1 MMMMMM
7 MMRGLFFFQFDGPS
21 TPHKILSSAEMATTL
36 TALLLRR
43 GKTTVIKSELF
54 RCVLSRSFA
63 SSSSN
68 ANARHLHQKKERR
81 YANNNNNNTK
91 DFPRVRFTPRP
102 PKSSLTEERE
112 RELLLEEERKKK
124 DRRTREEIIRDDVQ
138 RTTKRAHA
146 AVRAANWNRVL
157 GGGGEAKEEEK
168 ERGGEIGGAEES
180 VPIERQKSIRVG
192 ILGVPNAGK
201 SELVNALVGAKVSA
215 VSRKTNTTRMETI
228 GTTTRDDTQVVFLDL
243 PGIVGPEHYRN
254 RAHESKVTSGWAAAS
269 TCDAI
274 LFVVDA
280 NRQAKKADWRV
291 RETIDAMTEQMR
303 KLRYEEFLF
312 PEEDED
318 EEKDEENE
326 KDDVVTNKAAPPPG
340 ILVLNKV
347 DLMDRSKRSEQ
358 LPELI
363 QSLATDPKKTFS
375 KAFPVS
381 ALHSVGTET
390 LFNHLISL
398 AKPRPWDYSPSESTA
413 MNDRSRAIEVVRESV
428 YDQVHKEICYGIEIV
443 HKSWEDFRDGSV
455 RIEHDLFVKS
465 GGNRKI
471 VVGKDGRTIGQ
482 IGVKARHVLEA
493 LLGRRVHLL
502 LNVRVKRTN
511 ARYSQQFL
519 SALY

>member
-1 MMMMMM
+1 
-7 MMRGLFFFQFDGPS
+7 
-21 TPHKILSSAEMATTL
+21 MATAAKL
-36 TALLLRR
+36 FSSRRGVVAFARLLSNNDYSAWMMKKKIDDFSSSSLLR
-43 GKTTVIKSELF
+43 
-54 RCVLSRSFA
+54 RSFA
-63 SSSSN
+63 SET
-68 ANARHLHQKKERR
+68 RERR
-81 YANNNNNNTK
+81 YTNNTK
-91 DFPRVRFTPRP
+91 KKEFPRVIFER
-102 PKSSLTEERE
+102 RE
-112 RELLLEEERKKK
+112 RTPNERAILMMAEKKRAMLEMMEEKNRR
-124 DRRTREEIIRDDVQ
+124 RRTREEILRDDVR

-146 AVRAANWNRVL
+146 AVRAANWNRIVED
-157 GGGGEAKEEEK
+157 GAPREGEEE
-168 ERGGEIGGAEES
+168 EEEGEISTSSRKETES
-180 VPIERQKSIRVG
+180 EDETMVPIERQKSIRVG

-228 GTTTRDDTQVVFLDL
+228 GTTTREDTQLVFLDL

-254 RAHESKVTSGWAAAS
+254 KAHESKVTMGWAAAS

-280 NRQAKKADWRV
+280 NRQARKADWRV
-291 RETIDAMTEQMR
+291 RETIDSLTEQMR
-303 KLRYEEFLF
+303 KLRYEEFLS
-312 PEEDED
+312 PEDERED
-318 EEKDEENE
+318 A
-326 KDDVVTNKAAPPPG
+326 DDVGEDDEDLVTNKTSPPPG

-358 LPELI
+358 LPELV

-381 ALHSVGTET
+381 ALHSVGTEA
-390 LFNHLISL
+390 LLKHLLTL
-398 AKPRPWDYSPSESTA
+398 AKHRPWDYSPSESTA

-502 LNVRVKRTN
+502 LNVRVRRTN
-511 ARYSQQFL
+511 ARHSQQFL
-519 SALY
+519 SELY

>member
-1 MMMMMM
+1 MATAAKLFSR
-7 MMRGLFFFQFDGPS
+7 RGGVVAFTRLLSNNDPAWKKKINDVFSPQSGNSSRPFFFG
-21 TPHKILSSAEMATTL
+21 T
-36 TALLLRR
+36 
-43 GKTTVIKSELF
+43 
-54 RCVLSRSFA
+54 RSFA
-63 SSSSN
+63 SSK
-68 ANARHLHQKKERR
+68 RERR
-81 YANNNNNNTK
+81 YTNKNK
-91 DFPRVRFTPRP
+91 EFPRVIF
-102 PKSSLTEERE
+102 ERE
-112 RELLLEEERKKK
+112 ETPKERATILMMAEKKRAMLEMLEEKNR
-124 DRRTREEIIRDDVQ
+124 RRTREEILRDDVQ

-146 AVRAANWNRVL
+146 AVRAANWNRVEVDAPR
-157 GGGGEAKEEEK
+157 GEEE
-168 ERGGEIGGAEES
+168 EGEISTSSRKENES
-180 VPIERQKSIRVG
+180 EDETMVPIERQKSIRVG

-228 GTTTRDDTQVVFLDL
+228 GTTTREDTQLVFLDL

-254 RAHESKVTSGWAAAS
+254 KAHESKVTMGWAAAS

-280 NRQAKKADWRV
+280 NRQARKADWRV
-291 RETIDAMTEQMR
+291 RETIDSLTEQMR
-303 KLRYEEFLF
+303 KLRYEEFLS
-312 PEEDED
+312 PEDEYED
-318 EEKDEENE
+318 A
-326 KDDVVTNKAAPPPG
+326 DDVGEDDEDLVTNKTSPPPG

-347 DLMDRSKRSEQ
+347 DLMDRSKRAEQ
-358 LPELI
+358 LPELV

-381 ALHSVGTET
+381 ALHSVGTEA
-390 LFNHLISL
+390 LFNHLLTL
-398 AKPRPWDYSPSESTA
+398 AKYRPWDYSPSESTA

-502 LNVRVKRTN
+502 LNVRVRRTN
-511 ARYSQQFL
+511 ARHSQQFL
-519 SALY
+519 SELY

>member
-1 MMMMMM
+1 MALTAALKLFSSSR
-7 MMRGLFFFQFDGPS
+7 RGVVAFARLLSNND
-21 TPHKILSSAEMATTL
+21 SSAWM
-36 TALLLRR
+36 
-43 GKTTVIKSELF
+43 KKKKKIIDDFS
-54 RCVLSRSFA
+54 SRSFA
-63 SSSSN
+63 SET
-68 ANARHLHQKKERR
+68 RERR
-81 YANNNNNNTK
+81 YTNTTK
-91 DFPRVRFTPRP
+91 NKEFPRVIFER
-102 PKSSLTEERE
+102 RE
-112 RELLLEEERKKK
+112 RTPKERAILMMAEKKRAMLEMMEEKNR
-124 DRRTREEIIRDDVQ
+124 RRTREEILRDDVQ

-146 AVRAANWNRVL
+146 AVRAANWNRIVED
-157 GGGGEAKEEEK
+157 GAPRGEEE
-168 ERGGEIGGAEES
+168 EGEISTSSRKENES
-180 VPIERQKSIRVG
+180 EDETMVPIDRQKSIRVG

-228 GTTTRDDTQVVFLDL
+228 GTTTREDTQLVFLDL

-254 RAHESKVTSGWAAAS
+254 KAHESKVTMGWAAAS

-280 NRQAKKADWRV
+280 NRQARRADWRV
-291 RETIDAMTEQMR
+291 RETIDSLTEQMR
-303 KLRYEEFLF
+303 KLRYEEFLS
-312 PEEDED
+312 PEDEHED
-318 EEKDEENE
+318 A
-326 KDDVVTNKAAPPPG
+326 DDVGEDDEDLVSNKTSPPPG

-347 DLMDRSKRSEQ
+347 DLMDRSKRAEQ
-358 LPELI
+358 LPELV

-381 ALHSVGTET
+381 ALHSVGTEA
-390 LFNHLISL
+390 LLKHLLTL
-398 AKPRPWDYSPSESTA
+398 AKHRPWDYSPSESTA

-455 RIEHDLFVKS
+455 RIEQDLFVKS

-502 LNVRVKRTN
+502 LNVRVRRTN
-511 ARYSQQFL
+511 ARHSQQFL
-519 SALY
+519 SELY

>member
-1 MMMMMM
+1 MM
-7 MMRGLFFFQFDGPS
+7 MMRTVFFPIRR
-21 TPHKILSSAEMATTL
+21 TPHKILTSEMASIL

-43 GKTTVIKSELF
+43 GKKTIKSEL
-54 RCVLSRSFA
+54 CLLSRSFA

-68 ANARHLHQKKERR
+68 TTNNRHLYQKKERR
-81 YANNNNNNTK
+81 YANNNK
-91 DFPRVRFTPRP
+91 DFPRMQFTPRP
-102 PKSSLTEERE
+102 PKSSLVEERE

-168 ERGGEIGGAEES
+168 GGEIGGAEEES
-180 VPIERQKSIRVG
+180 TPIEIERQKSIRVG

-326 KDDVVTNKAAPPPG
+326 KDDVVTNKTAPPPG

>member
-1 MMMMMM
+1 MATAAKKLFSSSR
-7 MMRGLFFFQFDGPS
+7 RGVVALARLLSNKNDSAWMKKKKIDDFGNSSFFFF
-21 TPHKILSSAEMATTL
+21 AT
-36 TALLLRR
+36 
-43 GKTTVIKSELF
+43 
-54 RCVLSRSFA
+54 RSFA
-63 SSSSN
+63 SET
-68 ANARHLHQKKERR
+68 RERR
-81 YANNNNNNTK
+81 YTNTK
-91 DFPRVRFTPRP
+91 NKEFPRVIFERREQTPNERAILMMAE
-102 PKSSLTEERE
+102 KKRAMLEMMEEKNR
-112 RELLLEEERKKK
+112 R
-124 DRRTREEIIRDDVQ
+124 RRTREEILRDDVQ

-146 AVRAANWNRVL
+146 AVRAANWNRIVED
-157 GGGGEAKEEEK
+157 GAPRGEEE
-168 ERGGEIGGAEES
+168 EGEISTSSRKETES
-180 VPIERQKSIRVG
+180 EDETMVPIERQKSIRVG

-228 GTTTRDDTQVVFLDL
+228 GTTTREDTQLVFLDL

-254 RAHESKVTSGWAAAS
+254 KAHESKVTMGWAAAS

-280 NRQAKKADWRV
+280 NRQARKADWRV
-291 RETIDAMTEQMR
+291 RETIDSLTEQMR
-303 KLRYEEFLF
+303 KLRYEEFLS
-312 PEEDED
+312 PEDERED
-318 EEKDEENE
+318 A
-326 KDDVVTNKAAPPPG
+326 DDVGEDDEDLVTNKTSPPPG

-358 LPELI
+358 LPELV

-381 ALHSVGTET
+381 ALHSVGTEA
-390 LFNHLISL
+390 LLKHLLTL
-398 AKPRPWDYSPSESTA
+398 AKHRPWDYSPSESTA

-502 LNVRVKRTN
+502 LNVRVRRTN
-511 ARYSQQFL
+511 ARHSQQFL
-519 SALY
+519 SELY

>member
-1 MMMMMM
+1 MMMM
-7 MMRGLFFFQFDGPS
+7 MMRTLFFFHSTAQR
-21 TPHKILSSAEMATTL
+21 TPHKILSSEMASTL

-43 GKTTVIKSELF
+43 GRKTIIKSEG
-54 RCVLSRSFA
+54 RCCLLSRSFA
-63 SSSSN
+63 SSSSSFN
-68 ANARHLHQKKERR
+68 TTNNRHLYQKKERR
-81 YANNNNNNTK
+81 YANNNNK
-91 DFPRVRFTPRP
+91 DFPRVQFTPRP
-102 PKSSLTEERE
+102 RKSSLMEERE
-112 RELLLEEERKKK
+112 GELLLEEERKKK

-157 GGGGEAKEEEK
+157 GGGEAKEEEK
-168 ERGGEIGGAEES
+168 GGEIGGAEEES
-180 VPIERQKSIRVG
+180 TPIDIERQKSIRVG

-347 DLMDRSKRSEQ
+347 ECLDRSKRSEQ